1 MEWKRASSRVEAGN
15 SGFLS
20 ISDSIRRVSAK
31 WEQESQASSCVEERN
46 SSCLSSCSRG
56 DRPLVK
62 LYLELVGFSGRCN
75 WGVSDPCVVTSS
87 TGLHSKRYLDIGFL
101 SRVEG
106 ENGVF
111 QKVA

>member
-1 MEWKRASSRVEAGN
+1 MEAGN
-15 SGFLS
+15 SGVLS
-20 ISDSIRRVSAK
+20 ISDLGRRVPA
-31 WEQESQASSCVEERN
+31 EYGQESHASSSVEEFN